1 MSTLTERLIGAA
13 RLDNRIYEELEAD
26 VGGTAQAMMVVVAS
40 SIAGGVGAAGLG
52 GFSATSLVTGTVAA
66 LIGWGAWAVLTYVIG
81 TKMLPEPGT
90 RADIGELLRTTGFAS
105 APGLIRVAGLVPGLA
120 SLVLLVAALWML
132 AAMIVAVRQALD
144 YKSTGRAVLVCF
156 VGWLVSIAIAVLI
169 GLFTPPL
176 QSGG

>member
-1 MSTLTERLIGAA
+1 
-13 RLDNRIYEELEAD
+13 
-26 VGGTAQAMMVVVAS
+26 
-40 SIAGGVGAAGLG
+40 
-52 GFSATSLVTGTVAA
+52 
-66 LIGWGAWAVLTYVIG
+66 
-81 TKMLPEPGT
+81 MLPEPGT